1 MSRQLVIYVDGA
13 HQVKNK
19 QHHVLAWGLVAL
31 HDDEH
36 HELHGQVLAPWPS
49 PIGSCHEQI
58 AFVQAV
64 LYADQHGFAP
74 EDVSIFCDDDIF
86 GYAPFFLHPGNYKA
100 SRADQVMTRLHQVA
114 RHAFTREVKDLVL
127 EAFQKS
133 RITKLKGH
141 SEIVYQERV
150 DYLAKHALRTA
161 LNPEVDRELLSMDD
175 WLGRGLVIY
184 EPIDPAVL
192 EADTAGDPLA
202 PQRTHT
208 RLTWRAA
215 FVSEPEPKRVTEVS
229 CT

>member
-1 MSRQLVIYVDGA
+1 MTRQLVIYVDGA
-13 HQVKNK
+13 HQVQDK

-36 HELHGQVLAPWPS
+36 HEMRGSVLSPWPS

-64 LYADQHGFAP
+64 LYAKAHGF
-74 EDVSIFCDDDIF
+74 DLKNVSIFCDDDIF
-86 GYAPFFLHPGNYKA
+86 GYAPFFLHPGNYKP

-114 RHAFTREVKDLVL
+114 RHAYTPAVKALVL
-127 EAFQKS
+127 EAFEKC

-150 DYLAKHALRTA
+150 DYLAKHALRSV
-161 LNPEVDRELLSMDD
+161 LNPEVYRECLEMDE
-175 WLGRGLVIY
+175 WLRRGLVIY
-184 EPIDPAVL
+184 EPISPEDMAAQAETCEDPSV
-192 EADTAGDPLA
+192 P
-202 PQRTHT
+202 PRTHM
-208 RLTWRAA
+208 RLTWRAP
-215 FVSEPEPKRVTEVS
+215 FVPDPAPVKALA